1 MPPPAG
7 TRVGCSGISLARP
20 LAGSG
25 LLLIALLLPVARH
38 RCGARLMA
46 WRYYHAR
53 SSLDLPSA
61 VIGSIMRKNQNF
73 KELCCCPY
81 GLSLVCR
88 LELHQRPP
96 RLCPAL
102 SCLSYGRNG
111 AYTAL
116 VMRSTIWSMV
126 TESLFIALM
135 MSTRAR
141 TLSCSCMYHL

>member
-1 MPPPAG
+1 MPPSAG

-53 SSLDLPSA
+53 SSLDLPTCSRRQFHA
-61 VIGSIMRKNQNF
+61 GKPKFQGTLLLPLRACFGLPVGVAPTPSETLPGTLLS
-73 KELCCCPY
+73 ELRQKW
-81 GLSLVCR
+81 G
-88 LELHQRPP
+88 
-96 RLCPAL
+96 
-102 SCLSYGRNG
+102 
-111 AYTAL
+111 YTAL